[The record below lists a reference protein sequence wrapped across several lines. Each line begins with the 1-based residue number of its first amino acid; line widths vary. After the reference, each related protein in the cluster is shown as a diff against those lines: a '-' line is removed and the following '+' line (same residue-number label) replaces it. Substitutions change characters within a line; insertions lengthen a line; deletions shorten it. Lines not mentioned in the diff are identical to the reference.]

1 MAATFVG
8 VDWSSEGWLAV
19 AFDGEGYDHT
29 EVFGEIGELWQQY
42 EEREPR
48 ILINIP
54 IGLIESGA
62 EQRRCDE
69 VARSVL
75 GPLASAVL
83 TPPVREATRK
93 RRYPAA
99 KRVNERK
106 SGNTLSKSAFAISD
120 KIAAVD
126 DLLRNVP
133 EARTA
138 FRESHSEICFRA
150 LAGEPLRHSKRK
162 AGGYAERMRILASHD
177 ADAPP
182 VVQAV
187 AEATGGA
194 DVAIDDVIDAVVLA
208 YTAKPASAPLRSLPA
223 DPPTDDKGLPMEIV
237 YRAPDPLVDESAE

>member
-19 AFDGEGYDHT
+19 AFDEESYDHA
-29 EVFGEIGELWQQY
+29 EVFAEVGELWQYY
-42 EEREPR
+42 EERNAR

-54 IGLIESGA
+54 VGLIESGA
-62 EQRRCDE
+62 ERRRCDE
-69 VARSVL
+69 LARSVL
-75 GPLASAVL
+75 GPLQSAVL

-93 RRYPAA
+93 RRYQAA

-106 SGNTLSKSAFAISD
+106 TGTELSKSAFAISG

-138 FRESHSEICFRA
+138 FRESHSELCFRA
-150 LAGEPLRHSKRK
+150 LAGEPLQHSKRK

-177 ADAPP
+177 ADGPP
-182 VVQAV
+182 DVQAV

-194 DVAIDDVIDAVVLA
+194 SVAIDDVIDAVVLA
-208 YTAKPASAPLRSLPA
+208 YTARPASAPLRSLPS
-223 DPPTDDKGLPMEIV
+223 DPPTDNKGLPMEMV
-237 YRAPDPLVDESAE
+237 YRSPDPLAAEPQ